1 MKLHLPKSLRT
12 ALLTCLA
19 ALAPVA
25 VTLATG
31 AISSGLV
38 AFSISSAYAVDE
50 TGSLTS
56 DTNWNATTDHSAHTT
71 TVSGATLK
79 VGNDSGAAGSVA
91 ANGTVNLGKL
101 TLTDSSTMNLWAWTS
116 TDKDV
121 STDGKVNIAGELT
134 LNNSNI
140 WVEDGSYYFSA
151 PINVVGS
158 SVITSKWAKGIVIGS
173 FNGGDDASLTL
184 RSQGTDPT
192 GALFTLGVG
201 TEGESSF
208 NGTLILD
215 NSAAA
220 EAKTTTLALNDSV
233 ALKNAALQLNS
244 FSNVIIMLDRVL
256 VESLYGSGDVARSYN
271 NATGHAS
278 PVVQITGNATES
290 QLFSGTVAS
299 TVTWQIGDGTT
310 AASSRFSGATLNG
323 ALNIQDNS
331 TAYLTGSNTFGSLT
345 NNGTLYLNE
354 GSSFS
359 ISSVMATEGATI
371 TVGSVIGDGLV
382 NNAFAYGNGWTATYD
397 GNAGTATLSDTAV
410 YWSDGGTD
418 DNIAWSDGSNWS
430 SGSVPASTDGVRLTA
445 DNAGKNIAVTSNVT
459 VQELR
464 LYGAYTMD
472 ISGSFT
478 ATDGYRFYD
487 SASLTK
493 NGTGTLNMTSVE
505 ALAAVADGKLTINA
519 GTLHF
524 TDTLAGNGSA
534 NNTNADADF
543 SSLSIAA
550 NASLS
555 IIGAERNGDSNIRT
569 TVKLGSGFAG
579 KLIVKGG
586 CLDSDSDL
594 GGASA
599 LVFDGGN
606 LLARDTRNNHTI
618 STNIEIGA
626 TGTTFAHLGNGGNGA
641 EGTYY
646 TTLSG
651 SLAGSG
657 DITFIENGDWYLTG
671 DMSGF
676 TGALIQESANMN
688 LFLRGNAQNLKSF
701 STVNGTTLYV
711 GTADNS
717 VTVATGTGR
726 TQSGNFDLDVAS
738 GSKFTEKGTLNQTG
752 GTFVVKSGG
761 TYEAQHIS
769 LAAGTKLDVQG
780 ASKVNILGVADTAF
794 SMSAGEIAI
803 ATDAV
808 VSDSRALT
816 LDGNLSITGAGTYKQ
831 LGSLTISDG
840 TTLTLSGKVT
850 LTQLDNNGVI
860 TLANSLSSLT
870 LVGFSDQTNING
882 RTYEIGTVTDGANK
896 NWNEL
901 LGVTSTKISYDATTG
916 LLTAGEAAGLVWAD
930 LTGDTEN
937 SWNEASNWQDANGNA
952 AYVPYTTSKVVL
964 GAGTAEGYDNTVTL
978 TGTVE
983 IASLTVQSNHNISVA
998 ADDSA
1003 TLTVTAA
1010 AITLENGATLT
1021 KTGAGTL
1028 VIAKDVTAFSEIA
1041 AGTLKLDGTFS
1052 GYDSGDSSA
1061 RTAHDLTRFTGSG
1074 TLAVSLYGSV
1084 STNGRSLVTLSDSF
1098 TGTLEVCAG
1107 ALDRN
1112 SLLGGTTAI
1121 KLNNGGLF
1129 GRETAT
1135 NGSHDFSKNII
1146 VEGNS
1151 WLSGQ
1156 GGGGEDNGGYY
1167 VNLTGAI
1174 SGDGELSVKGLCDW
1188 HFKGDMSGFTGSIKL
1203 ESGAGEN
1210 PDWVIFHS
1218 NAALSA
1224 LTMNVGNLKVTDN
1237 ALLAVE
1243 TLSQTG
1249 GAINVASGA
1258 SLELK
1263 GTATL
1268 KSISNSGVLKLQ
1280 NADSLT
1286 LVGFNDAATT
1296 VNGTQ
1301 TFTLGTVENATEIN
1315 WNTLTG
1321 VSIADYRV
1329 KYSGGTV
1336 SYASATDT
1344 YIVWADTDDEESAW
1358 GEGSNWRW
1366 ADDNSLAAVPTSAQ
1380 KVQLTADAAQ
1390 KTLTLDGATS
1400 VAELNV
1406 QGAYELN
1413 VAEGDTA
1420 TLSATN
1426 LSVGDSGS
1434 LTKAGTG
1441 TLTMSK
1447 DNATAGGIS
1456 ISEGTLKLSEAS
1468 YANSSVH
1475 DLSSITASADGTLQ
1489 MNGSVNPWSNGSN
1502 KGISVILSDDFE
1514 GTLKMTSG
1522 QLNVNNGSGTTSYFG
1537 GAKAISLEGA
1547 TVAIGGGE
1555 LSVPDLIFN
1564 GNNTTILS
1572 HGTSTIASDIS
1583 GSGTINRHG
1592 STDATLNLTG
1602 DISYDGTFIQQ
1613 KATLNLAGD
1622 NAAYI
1627 KNLKIQG
1634 GTVTISSGL
1643 SSDSG
1648 LTVTG
1653 GTTNLNGSSDLGIVS
1668 MSNGTFGVNATTQID
1683 ELSVTGG
1690 TFKING
1696 AEVNVGSLKSGALTL
1711 TGAADLTAVLA
1722 DTAQVTLNGAAT
1734 ADATLSVV
1742 AGGSATLSVA
1752 ESLKSLTVTEG
1763 GVLALSGTLTLGDLY
1778 NTGTLDIANLSALT
1792 IGGLALVGGSEYE
1805 VGTLTGADAV
1815 DWNTLLGLDSSLT
1828 AAYNGSKIVLSLSG
1842 TPVLWVGDADSTW
1855 DEADEN
1861 GASTAWKQ
1869 GENAFTPGANTAVVL
1884 GNAASLGDLNDAVT
1898 RTIVL
1903 DADTVVGSVTVQDAY
1918 SLSVAEGGSHSFDA
1932 KTIVL
1937 ADGGSLSKT
1946 GAGTLSMSLE
1956 DAVTAQMNIA
1966 EGTLSISETLTDSES
1981 GSRVNLTALS
1991 GVGTLSITAAGASGV
2006 TGNGTG
2012 QRTSVDLADSFT
2024 GTLAVVGGNLDMA
2037 STIGGAG
2044 SVLLDGA
2051 TLVGTGGVVQEL
2063 GWNIAVS
2070 DKGAYLRRFGYD
2082 NSDGRGDY
2090 ATRLTGALTGSRD
2103 AMLKVIDAGEW
2114 FLAGDMSGYQGGMS
2128 IEGNTNYVTF
2138 ESNATLASLTAVNN
2152 SHILVANNA
2161 TLTAPALA
2169 VSGTIYTGA
2178 TEGATFNMG
2187 AVSIAANATLK
2198 LEGAGTHTL
2207 STLAMGN
2214 NATLELAANTS
2225 ASITTA
2231 KAGTPTGTGTYPG
2244 ARAGVRELFGT
2255 DFTIKVGAGAELTD
2269 AGAWELSN
2277 GSDMTV
2283 SGGGVY
2289 HVAGVGLSMRAD
2301 NSTSL
2306 TIDTDTTLHIT
2317 GTDTTGS
2324 KFGDSFSLGHW
2335 DPDNT
2340 VTVRG
2345 TLELECGLS
2354 TSKNAANEGN
2364 SYKGYTAI
2372 NVESGGKLAFN
2383 NGLHASVSRRGAYTT
2398 EGIVPDYVK
2407 EGFHHVAVN
2416 IADGGVLEISG
2427 TNNAGAEDV
2436 YVTLQN
2442 NAIVMGGGANDNP
2455 NAVFGGTVR
2464 LGSGFYAGAVE
2475 DTTLTLNVSP
2485 DGGWV
2490 HVLGSESTVYTAG
2503 GTVEFGQESIRL
2515 NALNVDAGGTARIN
2529 HSAELYINEWGSIN
2543 IAGTL
2548 IFESA
2553 DTITLNKA
2561 INNTGTVKILDAADT
2576 QFVLRDA
2583 LLQEVEGVSK
2593 TWTLVDNNNSGSIT
2607 GWDAL
2612 KLENFLLD
2620 GSTLQLGDWDAVS
2633 IADGKVM
2640 LYMLSRYWDATGAES
2655 VWNTGVDANWR
2666 EFDNSTETVT
2676 FESNSRVIFTD
2687 TDDTGVALDK
2697 SVTVAEA
2704 GVQAKSVT
2712 ITGTDYVFSGGKV
2725 AVTHSLN
2732 IQESAEFDSTL
2743 VIGST
2748 STPLSVEVKEGKT
2761 LTVGTLETSSS
2772 VSYGS
2777 TIYNNGAFSKT
2788 GEGTLLI
2795 TDAIYGTITG
2805 ATVSG
2810 GKLVL
2815 GVAGTDE
2822 IAEQSVDLMVGA
2834 NTISSAGGSLENVVL
2849 QTSGTVTDYTGA
2861 EAQALNVI
2869 KSADGVN
2876 YAALTDVQLSAG
2888 AASSYATLQKVAF
2901 AGTSALSGYITFEET
2916 KQQRQMAVATG
2927 GTLTVSNLT
2936 FDLHGLSAGTKVL
2949 IENGAVEGAA
2959 DGFKGTLLDWDA
2971 QNVKLLYSGITVN
2984 NAAVDMGTAGV
2995 VTLKTEDSN
3004 TDANMY
3010 WDGLVAGAASSAWD
3024 KSSANWSASDGT
3036 NGDLAFLALS
3046 NTYFGA
3052 TPEGGSKVVN
3062 AALDM
3067 VMSNMFVTDGG
3078 YSFTGSRLATLG
3090 NMSITPASGEVSFA
3104 NELVVQGNVKLSA
3117 AQGGSLNFAGML
3129 QAGGTITANVEGALI
3144 FDNAV
3149 SAGGKVELNA
3159 QNLEVNGALRSVG
3172 DVSISSGNSEHA
3184 GEGRLTLASGSAL
3197 TAQNISIHV
3206 DAGASTDSDFSQTYV
3221 DADGS
3226 ITATD
3231 TLSITGTA
3239 TKDFTGG
3246 TITADKVIVNT
3257 GSSNLVKFATTD
3269 IGTLTI
3275 ESGSRVDIT
3284 GPERPATNLISSID
3298 TIVLKGTLGMT
3309 TFAGNYAGACTYNV
3323 VAASADAYVE
3333 FETIVMSKFAVTG
3346 DTGVEGQPY
3355 GSITFGPGYRELTI
3369 TSLEKVQN
3377 LNIGAAEY
3385 WAKLENAT
3393 GGIHGNFT
3401 AIGGK
3406 VVNISSDNI
3415 MAETNTTGHWELGTT
3430 INLNSTVQ
3438 TLRGNTVNMTGAVI
3452 TGDAAATGLSFAD
3465 SSTINYG
3472 GSNTISANM
3481 TVADGKTLTL
3491 KAGYA
3496 ASQSQSTVD
3505 LSSDDTL
3512 LLSSALSGTGALNL
3526 TGDGVVTINKANSA
3540 YTGTVTVGGG
3550 SSLELTH
3557 VDALSKAAI
3566 SLAGDGTLVLN
3577 AGAPV
3582 NVAGL
3587 TIADGAS
3594 LSLIGL
3600 APKDAADLTAAGL
3613 INADTDGI
3621 NWTKNNGS
3629 LTLNILLDQEVENMM
3644 TYNLFTDKQ
3653 ALATS
3658 GVTLKVFHNGQEL
3671 DASQYNVGYDADK
3684 KLVYIRTMIG
3694 NIWNGGS
3701 KLDGETYTADGIW
3714 GLANEDANWS
3724 GKNYTDSKAAIFV
3737 DAPTE
3742 ESANN
3747 YVVVTLVDDVTPGD
3761 VYFEADS
3768 TSYQLN
3774 SAANDDTAGLAV
3786 GTDIHKAGS
3795 ADVNLSLANNGTM
3808 ENAIGNIDLQKGHIY
3823 LGENLAVSGE
3833 VVIAKD
3839 AHLNASGGAAL
3850 VTDNYTAKGDYS
3862 NLLMQSDRIAG
3873 TDDSLGEVN
3882 DGVISGAAE
3891 LEYLN
3896 MAGTG
3901 KLTDV
3906 AIGSDVN
3913 VATGAAY
3920 TLAGAVTFNETLVNS
3935 GTVTLDAGM
3944 TAEIGQLGYSFTV
3957 DDKGASW
3964 YTYQLVEG
3972 GTINGMSDLLVGD
3985 VTIGGVSLGTGL
3997 AEGVAT
4003 YITNEN
4009 GSITLSIGNVT
4020 GSDGQGNVTSVDGSI
4035 GVPQWDER
4043 WSDASKQPSLSR
4055 RYAGTTADTNVSFA
4069 EGITDDADYYWYSSV
4084 VNEENANKVNGTGD
4098 EVVVTLSSA
4107 STGARAAGGSSAG
4120 STGLEMWVYDRS
4132 GFTTVVAGQFAEAAT
4147 DAYTQN
4153 ADTHVLVNSTY
4164 GKTETTDAVEKTW
4177 VVGGSWNVEQN
4188 ANSYVTVQDGKI
4200 LTLVGGSK
4208 GANQVGTSY
4217 VYIDGG
4223 RVFEVVGASYADDG
4237 KSVAH
4242 TAAEGETLASHLVIT
4257 GGNLGGLASDNGTK
4271 SVYGGGIRANI
4282 TGDIKVTVDGTAT
4295 ITNLVGGN
4303 YGGSVDGDITMDLVR
4318 GTAEN
4323 VNAAG
4328 SGNSTVD
4335 GNVLVNLSQGFTIT
4349 TGLYG
4354 GRQSGSGVAS
4364 ISGTSTLSFIDAGL
4378 TYDLSSIKIQGFD
4391 TIALADGTY
4400 VKTSTGVEVSPN
4412 TFEGA
4417 FATDKASGELTV
4429 SGSGIL
4435 ELTGNNNDIERDIT
4449 LKNGATLWFNSD
4461 NAGNAIGTT
4470 GSRRTLKATA
4480 GTTID
4485 ITGQPVQGDGL
4496 CVWLDLAGHGVDN
4509 KGALYKGLS
4518 GAATDPSG
4526 KVALPR
4532 ITLSD
4537 SASINAE
4544 DNIYVIEFKNEESE
4558 LFLQRNTLTK
4568 VGANALTFFNTT
4580 VDTGNIYVKEGTLG
4594 VGYSMRA
4601 QSANVIV
4608 GGGSTLNITSI
4619 GSDTGTAKIGSL
4631 SGSGATNLG
4640 YILQVMTNDTGN
4652 YIPGSD
4658 YMTQGADAYGQ
4669 FSADTGFAYGV
4680 YSGKISGA
4688 SSLYV
4693 SGDGTQYLS
4702 GSESDYSGGTHLT
4715 DSATL
4720 YLLGGTEGTA
4730 TKGASTVTSGV
4741 LGTGA
4746 IAWDSAD
4753 ATLYLG
4759 NGVRVYNN
4767 GVCNADGS
4775 SIIIGVEGA
4784 PVGAKLAEGTTYLGV
4799 HSRGENGSITYI
4811 TLDNKEY
4818 VEVATHNL
4826 QSISCDGMY
4835 ADGTA
4840 YVAGTEIDR
4849 NKMLLVSKEVWAANE
4864 ATVTGFSGNGYNE
4877 AIYSGVLSGN
4887 VSFEKVGIGTLVL
4900 DQANEY
4906 TGSTTIS
4913 EGSLVLKGWA
4923 QIGSAADGA
4932 SINVEQQE
4940 GTSLVLAY
4948 DGSYGDEITG
4958 IANNITLTGEG
4969 DARWK
4974 TDAEHMATSALISD
4988 VGADVAFTLSGDIS
5002 GGGGILHSGAGTLVL
5017 SGDSSFTGGTHATN
5031 GVVEVQSATGLGAG
5045 VVTVDSASDLHVTVE
5060 DGTTASRLTTT
5071 IKAPGSSVKGDVVI
5085 SGTESTERILNVA
5098 TGGYDNSSTMLHDN
5112 GTLLVNGSAVSA
5124 QTDQL
5129 KGSGTVAV
5137 SDATGK
5143 GASANVVQMTDYTG
5157 DLHVEGNNASITVA
5171 NGSYSGGSISVS
5183 GSGANVSTNGDVTI
5197 VSGESLSLTS
5207 KGNAGT
5213 TDTSAA
5219 VRTTRG
5225 AVNVTNG
5232 ATLSVAAAETS
5243 YEYNLQNLQA
5253 SASLSGV
5260 SDLVS
5265 GAKNQD
5271 YTAMGTSA
5279 EEVYKGF
5286 FNTSLAMNQ
5295 KAAGSV
5301 DAEGGLTLS
5310 GGASYE
5316 TSMANTS
5323 LMGGTLTL
5331 DTTTTSLLNFD
5342 TTLDAGAAAIDGSGR
5357 TTQLVLF
5364 SDVGG
5369 VNFVLDGKV
5378 AGAGSGIYY
5387 TRADRYIGG
5396 CGYVDEETWL
5406 VYDSGAGVVY
5416 LDGLIPEPTTATLSL
5431 LALAALAA
5439 RRRRK

>member
-19 ALAPVA
+19 ALAPWSLTVASGVLTTGAAVCVIVGSSSEVA
-25 VTLATG
+25 VAASTVLDSSVTTTVGDVTYAGYVLTLDVPASNANFHSQNMTYDDG
-31 AISSGLV
+31 SGTVVNIGTSAGGPLNQAGWYYFANGSISSQYGNTLHLTGIEGNV
-38 AFSISSAYAVDE
+38 TLTTTFSAFSIGGLIVDAQENTDYTYTLGRHGSSGYTVNFEAAEGVDVNADINSDVAFDANAGYVVFKNDGAWDIA
-50 TGSLTS
+50 TGVSLTIDS
-56 DTNWNATTDHSAHTT
+56 LEVALKATVSELIFQGGGEIDLRTSALSIADGAKLSVAEGTTLRLGANT
-71 TVSGATLK
+71 TVS
-79 VGNDSGAAGSVA
+79 
-91 ANGTVNLGKL
+91 
-101 TLTDSSTMNLWAWTS
+101 
-116 TDKDV
+116 
-121 STDGKVNIAGELT
+121 
-134 LNNSNI
+134 
-140 WVEDGSYYFSA
+140 
-151 PINVVGS
+151 
-158 SVITSKWAKGIVIGS
+158 
-173 FNGGDDASLTL
+173 
-184 RSQGTDPT
+184 T
-192 GALFTLGVG
+192 G
-201 TEGESSF
+201 
-208 NGTLILD
+208 NGTLANAGNLYMT
-215 NSAAA
+215 NHKGSF
-220 EAKTTTLALNDSV
+220 ALENT
-233 ALKNAALQLNS
+233 
-244 FSNVIIMLDRVL
+244 
-256 VESLYGSGDVARSYN
+256 GDV
-271 NATGHAS
+271 
-278 PVVQITGNATES
+278 
-290 QLFSGTVAS
+290 
-299 TVTWQIGDGTT
+299 
-310 AASSRFSGATLNG
+310 
-323 ALNIQDNS
+323 
-331 TAYLTGSNTFGSLT
+331 YLTGSNTFGSLS
-345 NNGTLYLNE
+345 NSGVIHFNE
-354 GSSFS
+354 GSNLYITSQAAYQGAVLTLGNITGLSGNTFS
-359 ISSVMATEGATI
+359 
-371 TVGSVIGDGLV
+371 
-382 NNAFAYGNGWTATYD
+382 YGNGWLATYD
-397 GNAGTATLSDTAV
+397 AATGTATITDNSSIYWIDNGEDGNTLWSAAENWQGGVLPTASDTV
-410 YWSDGGTD
+410 RLGSDGAGRIVSFDGDATVGEVRVVAGDYGFVVSGNSTLTGSVYVAPVGATLTKSGAGTLTLTNVTANALSVTEGELVVNTLSLAHGSSFTKNGAGTLTLTNVTANALSVTEGELVVNTLSLAHGSSFTKNGVGTMKLGNVSGILGKDVTVEAGELHITQTGDNDVATNTVYTVTVESGATLND
-418 DNIAWSDGSNWS
+418 DRRLRLTGGSLTVTGGGIYELEGICLSGTATNATSLNVGADTTLHITGTTQHADGDKGSFMLSNWNAGNTINIEGLLVSDAGISNRDGTGVINIENGGALQLNAGMSRTTHSGKKTTINVKSGASLIVNGTNTGGTQHITTNLSDGSTVFTT
-430 SGSVPASTDGVRLTA
+430 SGATIANNMTYNGTVKLGAAADAELSLTA
-445 DNAGKNIAVTSNVT
+445 ASPSFSNLTIMGSADKVSALDARTVKEYAAGGTVKFTNALSGTSITLNAGAQFEATAGLTLTGALTLGANAEATLGGAVS
-459 VQELR
+459 
-464 LYGAYTMD
+464 
-472 ISGSFT
+472 I
-478 ATDGYRFYD
+478 
-487 SASLTK
+487 ASL
-493 NGTGTLNMTSVE
+493 
-505 ALAAVADGKLTINA
+505 AGKNA
-519 GTLHF
+519 GTLTFADSLTSLALQDFNIGQEYEIGTVTNGNNVDWCALLNYSNTLH
-524 TDTLAGNGSA
+524 TITYENGVLISSYKEVLWSSPADNDITWGGADNWSVGGSSIALSGTENVVLGVIDTTVEQPVSSVIQIAANTTVAGVTVRDAYSLSVAEGAEFSFDSTTVTFEEGGSLSKVGQGTLSM
-534 NNTNADADF
+534 NVADATAAKMNIAEGTLKIDETLMQVKHGSDTRVDLTAL
-543 SSLSIAA
+543 SSSTSGVLSIAA
-550 NASLS
+550 SGNQSAPGKGTGTDVSHITLS
-555 IIGAERNGDSNIRT
+555 DAFTGIVEVRSGKLHVLAENGGDSKGSDLGGATGLRLDGGGILIT
-569 TVKLGSGFAG
+569 SSGSGFAG
-579 KLIVKGG
+579 QSLSLNLEV
-586 CLDSDSDL
+586 
-594 GGASA
+594 GAS
-599 LVFDGGN
+599 GGYID
-606 LLARDTRNNHTI
+606 LFGG
-618 STNIEIGA
+618 STNVMDNWSSK
-626 TGTTFAHLGNGGNGA
+626 H
-641 EGTYY
+641 
-646 TTLSG
+646 
-651 SLAGSG
+651 
-657 DITFIENGDWYLTG
+657 
-671 DMSGF
+671 
-676 TGALIQESANMN
+676 TGALTGSGVLTFIGMGEWVLAGDYSAFTGGLALGSESQYLYISSDME
-688 LFLRGNAQNLKSF
+688 NLKSLDWNNAYQHDTNKASVVVGYGNTAGVKMTVADKQTVSYNGSAIKLTNG
-701 STVNGTTLYV
+701 STFTHTG
-711 GTADNS
+711 G
-717 VTVATGTGR
+717 VTVADNTTFNVTSYDANSSGIYNTANVEFATANSKLAVAGKVVANITGSAAYTATCG
-726 TQSGNFDLDVAS
+726 TIDIAS
-738 GSKFTEKGTLNQTG
+738 GAT
-752 GTFVVKSGG
+752 
-761 TYEAQHIS
+761 
-769 LAAGTKLDVQG
+769 
-780 ASKVNILGVADTAF
+780 VNDN
-794 SMSAGEIAI
+794 
-803 ATDAV
+803 
-808 VSDSRALT
+808 RALT
-816 LDGNLSITGAGTYKQ
+816 IDGAYNITGAGTYNQ
-831 LGSLTISDG
+831 LGTLALTENG
-840 TTLTLSGKVT
+840 VLTLSGKVSINSLAGNNAGV
-850 LTQLDNNGVI
+850 LTF
-860 TLANSLSSLT
+860 AELSSLE
-870 LVGFSDQTNING
+870 LKDFVIGEA
-882 RTYEIGTVTDGANK
+882 YEIGTVTDGAN
-896 NWNEL
+896 
-901 LGVTSTKISYDATTG
+901 VD
-916 LLTAGEAAGLVWAD
+916 
-930 LTGDTEN
+930 
-937 SWNEASNWQDANGNA
+937 WQSLMG
-952 AYVPYTTSKVVL
+952 YTDRRYSI
-964 GAGTAEGYDNTVTL
+964 EYDNGML
-978 TGTVE
+978 
-983 IASLTVQSNHNISVA
+983 NSVFNDIVWSSA
-998 ADDSA
+998 ADDDITWGGSDNWVMGGESVAVEA
-1003 TLTVTAA
+1003 T
-1010 AITLENGATLT
+1010 
-1021 KTGAGTL
+1021 
-1028 VIAKDVTAFSEIA
+1028 
-1041 AGTLKLDGTFS
+1041 
-1052 GYDSGDSSA
+1052 DS
-1061 RTAHDLTRFTGSG
+1061 
-1074 TLAVSLYGSV
+1074 V
-1084 STNGRSLVTLSDSF
+1084 
-1098 TGTLEVCAG
+1098 
-1107 ALDRN
+1107 
-1112 SLLGGTTAI
+1112 LLGTI
-1121 KLNNGGLF
+1121 
-1129 GRETAT
+1129 
-1135 NGSHDFSKNII
+1135 
-1146 VEGNS
+1146 
-1151 WLSGQ
+1151 
-1156 GGGGEDNGGYY
+1156 
-1167 VNLTGAI
+1167 
-1174 SGDGELSVKGLCDW
+1174 
-1188 HFKGDMSGFTGSIKL
+1188 
-1203 ESGAGEN
+1203 
-1210 PDWVIFHS
+1210 
-1218 NAALSA
+1218 
-1224 LTMNVGNLKVTDN
+1224 
-1237 ALLAVE
+1237 
-1243 TLSQTG
+1243 
-1249 GAINVASGA
+1249 
-1258 SLELK
+1258 
-1263 GTATL
+1263 
-1268 KSISNSGVLKLQ
+1268 
-1280 NADSLT
+1280 
-1286 LVGFNDAATT
+1286 
-1296 VNGTQ
+1296 
-1301 TFTLGTVENATEIN
+1301 
-1315 WNTLTG
+1315 
-1321 VSIADYRV
+1321 
-1329 KYSGGTV
+1329 
-1336 SYASATDT
+1336 
-1344 YIVWADTDDEESAW
+1344 
-1358 GEGSNWRW
+1358 
-1366 ADDNSLAAVPTSAQ
+1366 
-1380 KVQLTADAAQ
+1380 
-1390 KTLTLDGATS
+1390 
-1400 VAELNV
+1400 
-1406 QGAYELN
+1406 
-1413 VAEGDTA
+1413 
-1420 TLSATN
+1420 
-1426 LSVGDSGS
+1426 GDSGVS
-1434 LTKAGTG
+1434 STIQLA
-1441 TLTMSK
+1441 
-1447 DNATAGGIS
+1447 
-1456 ISEGTLKLSEAS
+1456 
-1468 YANSSVH
+1468 AN
-1475 DLSSITASADGTLQ
+1475 T
-1489 MNGSVNPWSNGSN
+1489 
-1502 KGISVILSDDFE
+1502 
-1514 GTLKMTSG
+1514 
-1522 QLNVNNGSGTTSYFG
+1522 
-1537 GAKAISLEGA
+1537 
-1547 TVAIGGGE
+1547 TVAG
-1555 LSVPDLIFN
+1555 
-1564 GNNTTILS
+1564 
-1572 HGTSTIASDIS
+1572 
-1583 GSGTINRHG
+1583 
-1592 STDATLNLTG
+1592 
-1602 DISYDGTFIQQ
+1602 
-1613 KATLNLAGD
+1613 
-1622 NAAYI
+1622 
-1627 KNLKIQG
+1627 
-1634 GTVTISSGL
+1634 
-1643 SSDSG
+1643 
-1648 LTVTG
+1648 
-1653 GTTNLNGSSDLGIVS
+1653 
-1668 MSNGTFGVNATTQID
+1668 
-1683 ELSVTGG
+1683 
-1690 TFKING
+1690 
-1696 AEVNVGSLKSGALTL
+1696 
-1711 TGAADLTAVLA
+1711 
-1722 DTAQVTLNGAAT
+1722 
-1734 ADATLSVV
+1734 
-1742 AGGSATLSVA
+1742 
-1752 ESLKSLTVTEG
+1752 
-1763 GVLALSGTLTLGDLY
+1763 
-1778 NTGTLDIANLSALT
+1778 
-1792 IGGLALVGGSEYE
+1792 
-1805 VGTLTGADAV
+1805 
-1815 DWNTLLGLDSSLT
+1815 
-1828 AAYNGSKIVLSLSG
+1828 
-1842 TPVLWVGDADSTW
+1842 
-1855 DEADEN
+1855 
-1861 GASTAWKQ
+1861 
-1869 GENAFTPGANTAVVL
+1869 
-1884 GNAASLGDLNDAVT
+1884 
-1898 RTIVL
+1898 
-1903 DADTVVGSVTVQDAY
+1903 VTVQDAY
-1918 SLSVAEGGSHSFDA
+1918 SLSVAEGETYSFDA
-1932 KTIVL
+1932 GTIVL
-1937 ADGGSLSKT
+1937 DGGSLSKT

-1966 EGTLSISETLTDSES
+1966 QGTLSISGTLADTSPSEVS
-1981 GSRVNLTALS
+1981 PIDMSALG
-1991 GVGTLSITAAGASGV
+1991 GVGTLSITAAGV
-2006 TGNGTG
+2006 NGGISDGT
-2012 QRTSVDLADSFT
+2012 RTNVVLGDGFT
-2024 GTLAVVGGNLDMA
+2024 GTLQVSGGQLDA
-2037 STIGGAG
+2037 DSTTGGA
-2044 SVLLDGA
+2044 SLVVLDGA
-2051 TLVGTGGVVQEL
+2051 TLTDTHGDGVHTVA
-2063 GWNIAVS
+2063 WNIKVS
-2070 DKGAYLRRFGYD
+2070 DNDAYLRHFG
-2082 NSDGRGDY
+2082 NAGSDERTSY
-2090 ATRLTGALTGSRD
+2090 ATRLTGALTGSAD

-2138 ESNATLASLTAVNN
+2138 ERNATLASLTAVNG
-2152 SHILVANNA
+2152 SHILVDNNA

-2187 AVSIAANATLK
+2187 AVTIADNGTLDV
-2198 LEGAGTHTL
+2198 
-2207 STLAMGN
+2207 S
-2214 NATLELAANTS
+2214 
-2225 ASITTA
+2225 
-2231 KAGTPTGTGTYPG
+2231 GTGSHVIDSLDMTAATTNLTLG
-2244 ARAGVRELFGT
+2244 EHANLTVGT
-2255 DFTIKVGAGAELTD
+2255 WVAEQNGDTETVSISLGAGAELAYTSTDKRRHINQTVSVTLGAESTIKD
-2269 AGAWELSN
+2269 AGVMQMSGGKL
-2277 GSDMTV
+2277 TV
-2283 SGGGVY
+2283 SGNGVY
-2289 HVAGVGLSMRAD
+2289 ELAGLQLSGAGQGIKTALEVGAGA
-2301 NSTSL
+2301 
-2306 TIDTDTTLHIT
+2306 TLHIT
-2317 GTDTTGS
+2317 GTTNNDKDEAGAFFTHNWGVAQES
-2324 KFGDSFSLGHW
+2324 
-2335 DPDNT
+2335 PNT
-2340 VTVRG
+2340 ISVSGV
-2345 TLELECGLS
+2345 LALECGIS
-2354 TSKNAANEGN
+2354 SAEGYGVITVN
-2364 SYKGYTAI
+2364 
-2372 NVESGGKLAFN
+2372 SGGKLAFN
-2383 NGLHASVSRRGAYTT
+2383 RGLTADSRHGNRDT
-2398 EGIVPDYVK
+2398 I
-2407 EGFHHVAVN
+2407 N
-2416 IADGGVLEISG
+2416 INDGGVLEVSG
-2427 TNNAGAEDV
+2427 TN
-2436 YVTLQN
+2436 VTGTNLVTVN
-2442 NAIVMGGGANDNP
+2442 VAANGIVMGGNANGAAESKIANNL
-2455 NAVFGGTVR
+2455 NFTGTGAYFGAKEGTS
-2464 LGSGFYAGAVE
+2464 LTIAPE
-2475 DTTLTLNVSP
+2475 DGLTSMNWLV
-2485 DGGWV
+2485 
-2490 HVLGSESTVYTAG
+2490 VLGDGTEVSTDNAG
-2503 GTVEFGQESIRL
+2503 GMVAFD
-2515 NALNVDAGGTARIN
+2515 NALTVNNNVYIRKGGGLGVLGNITTPKITNMGALVFDGAG
-2529 HSAELYINEWGSIN
+2529 
-2543 IAGTL
+2543 
-2548 IFESA
+2548 
-2553 DTITLNKA
+2553 TITLNQA
-2561 INNTGTVKILDAADT
+2561 ILNAGTVEILNAADT
-2576 QFVLRDA
+2576 QFVLNNA
-2583 LLQEVEGVSK
+2583 MLSEVAGVSK
-2593 TWTLVDNNNSGSIT
+2593 TWTLVNNTGVKDLTGTIT

-2612 KLENFLLD
+2612 GLENFLLD

-2666 EFDNSTETVT
+2666 EFADATETVT
-2676 FESNSRVIFTD
+2676 FETNSRVTFTD
-2687 TDDTGVALDK
+2687 TDETDAPLDK
-2697 SVTVAEA
+2697 SVTVADA
-2704 GVQAKSVT
+2704 GVQAKNVT

-2725 AVTHSLN
+2725 AVTDSLN

-2748 STPLSVEVKEGKT
+2748 STPLSVVVSEGKT

-2772 VSYGS
+2772 VSYGN
-2777 TIYNNGAFSKT
+2777 TIYNNGAFLKT

-2795 TDAIYGTITG
+2795 TDAINGTITG

-2822 IAEQSVDLMVGA
+2822 IAEQSVALMVGA

-2876 YAALTDVQLSAG
+2876 YAALTDVQLSVG

-2916 KQQRQMAVATG
+2916 KQQRQMAVATD

-2949 IENGAVEGAA
+2949 IENDAVEGAA
-2959 DGFKGTLLDWDA
+2959 DGFKGTLLGWDA
-2971 QNVKLLYSGITVN
+2971 QNVKLLYSGIAVN

-2995 VTLKTEDSN
+2995 VTLNTDDTN

-3010 WDGLVAGAASSAWD
+3010 WDGLVAGAAEGDAPVASSAWD
-3024 KSSANWSASDGT
+3024 KSSANWSASAGTDG
-3036 NGDLAFLALS
+3036 DSAFLALS

-3067 VMSNMFVTDGG
+3067 VMSNMFVTEGG

-3090 NMSITPASGEVSFA
+3090 NMHITPASGAVIFA
-3104 NELVVQGNVKLSA
+3104 NDLVAQGNVTLSA
-3117 AQGGSLNFAGML
+3117 AKGGSLSFAGML
-3129 QAGGTITANVEGALI
+3129 QVGGTITANVEGALS

-3159 QNLEVNGALRSVG
+3159 QNLAVNGALRSAG
-3172 DVSISSGNSEHA
+3172 DVSISSGATTA
-3184 GEGRLTLASGSAL
+3184 GGAGSLTIGES
-3197 TAQNISIHV
+3197 
-3206 DAGASTDSDFSQTYV
+3206 
-3221 DADGS
+3221 GS
-3226 ITATD
+3226 ITGANVTINVNAGAESDTHYRDYVVESAGNITATAEGGKVSFTGNGAAHITGTVTADEIVVDTQSSNGIIFRQLDTD
-3231 TLSITGTA
+3231 TLTITEGSYAALTNE
-3239 TKDFTGG
+3239 TPNGQRETSRIG
-3246 TITADKVIVNT
+3246 TIQLGGRLGLTQFAGT
-3257 GSSNLVKFATTD
+3257 YSGYNLVTTSDSASVDFAAIAMVTLDSVKGELLADGTYGSIVFND
-3269 IGTLTI
+3269 SYRTLTI
-3275 ESGSRVDIT
+3275 
-3284 GPERPATNLISSID
+3284 NKL
-3298 TIVLKGTLGMT
+3298 
-3309 TFAGNYAGACTYNV
+3309 
-3323 VAASADAYVE
+3323 
-3333 FETIVMSKFAVTG
+3333 ETVNN
-3346 DTGVEGQPY
+3346 
-3355 GSITFGPGYRELTI
+3355 ITFGAG
-3369 TSLEKVQN
+3369 
-3377 LNIGAAEY
+3377 EY

-3430 INLNSTVQ
+3430 IDLKGTVQ

-3512 LLSSALSGTGALNL
+3512 LLSGALSGTGALNL

-3600 APKDAADLTAAGL
+3600 APTDAADLTAAGL
-3613 INADTDGI
+3613 INADTNGI

-3714 GLANEDANWS
+3714 GLTNEDANWS

-3774 SAANDDTAGLAV
+3774 SAANDDTAGLAA

-3839 AHLNASGGAAL
+3839 AHLRAFEAAL

-3873 TDDSLGEVN
+3873 TDNSLGEVN

-3913 VATGAAY
+3913 VVTDAAY

-3964 YTYQLVEG
+3964 YTYQLVQG

-3997 AEGVAT
+3997 ADGVAT
-4003 YITNEN
+4003 YITNVN

-4120 STGLEMWVYDRS
+4120 SADLEMWVYDRS

-4153 ADTHVLVNSTY
+4153 ADTHVLVNSVY

-4177 VVGGSWNVEQN
+4177 VVGGSWNVAQN

-4208 GANQVGTSY
+4208 DANQVGTSY

-4223 RVFEVVGASYADDG
+4223 RLFEVIGSSFASDG
-4237 KSVAH
+4237 SDVMTHK
-4242 TAAEGETLASHLVIT
+4242 AAEGETLASRLVIT
-4257 GGNLGGLASDNGTK
+4257 GGTLGGAASDGGTK
-4271 SVYGGGIRANI
+4271 SVYGGGYRIDI
-4282 TGDIKVTVDGTAT
+4282 TGDIWVTVDGKAT

-4303 YGGSVDGDITMDLVR
+4303 YGGSIKGSITMDLVS
-4318 GTAEN
+4318 GTVN
-4323 VNAAG
+4323 TVNAAG
-4328 SGNSTVD
+4328 AGNSSVTGD
-4335 GNVLVNLSQGFTIT
+4335 VLVNLTQGFKVTG
-4349 TGLYG
+4349 GLYG
-4354 GRQSGSGVAS
+4354 GNQSGSGVTLNGS
-4364 ISGTSTLSFIDAGL
+4364 STSTLAFVSEGE
-4378 TYDLSSIKIQGFD
+4378 TYDLSAIAVQGFD
-4391 TIALADGTY
+4391 SLTLADGTQ
-4400 VKTSTGVEVSPN
+4400 VKVSTQSG
-4412 TFEGA
+4412 
-4417 FATDKASGELTV
+4417 FATDSASGVLTISGHGKVELVGDTD
-4429 SGSGIL
+4429 L
-4435 ELTGNNNDIERDIT
+4435 ARDIT
-4449 LKNGATLWFNSD
+4449 LEDGATLWFNSD
-4461 NAGNAIGTT
+4461 SAGNAIGTT
-4470 GSRRTLKATA
+4470 GSRRTLTATAAGTTTTA

-4544 DNIYVIEFKNEESE
+4544 DNIYVIEFKNEVSE
-4558 LFLQRNTLTK
+4558 LFLQGNTLTK

-4608 GGGSTLNITSI
+4608 GGGSTLNIISI

-4640 YILQVMTNDTGN
+4640 YILQVTTNDTGN

-4680 YSGKISGA
+4680 YSGKIRGA

-4746 IAWDSAD
+4746 LAWDSANT
-4753 ATLYLG
+4753 TLYLG

-5002 GGGGILHSGAGTLVL
+5002 GEGGILHSGAGTLVL

-5124 QTDQL
+5124 QTAQL

-5137 SDATGK
+5137 SDATGN
-5143 GASANVVQMTDYTG
+5143 GASANVGLMTDYTG
-5157 DLHVEGNNASITVA
+5157 DLHVEGNNASIVVE
-5171 NGSYSGGSISVS
+5171 NGIYSGGSISVS

-5219 VRTTRG
+5219 VRTTG

-5253 SASLSGV
+5253 SASLNGV
-5260 SDLVS
+5260 SDLES
-5265 GAKNQD
+5265 GAENQA

-5301 DAEGGLTLS
+5301 DADGGLTLS

-5369 VNFVLDGKV
+5369 VNFVLDDMEAV
-5378 AGAGSGIYY
+5378 AGSGIYY